1 MSKFLNI
8 TELSKTLDLVD
19 TKTKK
24 PLNHIIR
31 YWEKE
36 FKQIQP
42 TILKKRRYYTEK
54 QVNLMKLIKYLL
66 KEKGLKIS
74 GVKTILK
81 NRINSLDDYHAH
93 SLKADYYKKRVKLKS
108 KNLLDKLRKIKSY
121 GKKKH
126 ILKYD

>member
-1 MSKFLNI
+1 MVKLVSI
-8 TELSKTLDLVD
+8 SELAKELGLINL
-19 TKTKK
+19 KTKK
-24 PLNHIIR
+24 PNSYILR

-36 FKQIQP
+36 FKLIRP
-42 TILKKRRYYTEK
+42 TILQKRRYYDAK
-54 QVNLMKLIKYLL
+54 QIEIIKLIKYLL

-121 GKKKH
+121 GKKNT
-126 ILKYD
+126 Y

>member
-66 KEKGLKIS
+66 KEKGMTIS
-74 GVKTILK
+74 GAKTILK
-81 NRINSLDDYHAH
+81 KNINSLDDYKNN
-93 SLKADYYKKRVKLKS
+93 SLKAEYYKNIIKEKTKKILDKINKLKH
-108 KNLLDKLRKIKSY
+108 
-121 GKKKH
+121 GKKNSHKS
-126 ILKYD
+126 